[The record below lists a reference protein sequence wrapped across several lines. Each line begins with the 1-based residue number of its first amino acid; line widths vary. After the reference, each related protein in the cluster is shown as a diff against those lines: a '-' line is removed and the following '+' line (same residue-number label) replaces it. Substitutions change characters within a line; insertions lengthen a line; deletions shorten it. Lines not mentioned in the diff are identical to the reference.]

1 MDLRVVRNRRRKDFS
16 MRQKHVLGALTLLCA
31 AVTLPLALA
40 QSGSSSLPSWVTAAW
55 NQSLSIPLLPTIL
68 LGKVPATLP
77 QTTTT
82 VDLTGQTTTYFPGG
96 AVTTANNAFFQS
108 LGTNGRTCFS
118 CHQPQNNWSTTPATL
133 LTTYV
138 TTLGRDPVFS
148 PVDGADCP
156 TTGAAA
162 STFGLKFIQARV
174 QLFTRGAFRISLPEP
189 ANPQW
194 ASVTVSSDP
203 TGCELS
209 TKYGLPS
216 GMLSFYRRPLPATN
230 VIYTSPGL
238 VGPTPNIMWDTRE
251 LSLASQFVDATL
263 THAQASSAPSAAE
276 QAEGVAFQSGSFTA
290 QSYDFVAG
298 DLTGSDGSGAQG
310 GGQNLYN
317 YSESVPYHGPGA
329 AFGGGACGSNT
340 QPCPGSLIPNPAVPG
355 AFMETQIFNAFANPS
370 GNTAAAQAQRASINR
385 GQVIFNSRSF
395 VINGVTG
402 FSDLGP
408 GAGAGVGGVPVAGT
422 CSRCHN
428 NANVGNDSFD
438 DPKHL
443 GVGDNSYLS
452 AAQVSAN
459 GSSTL
464 PMTPD
469 LPVFTFNC
477 PVGSISYFSNPVM
490 VNGVTYDQY
499 QTTDPGVGWIT
510 GKCNDLGKFKVS
522 SLRGIAA
529 RPPFFHG
536 GEAATMRD
544 VVIFYNNRFNM
555 NLSAQ
560 DIEDLV
566 NFLNAQ

>member
-1 MDLRVVRNRRRKDFS
+1 
-16 MRQKHVLGALTLLCA
+16 MRQKHVLGALAVLCL
-31 AVTLPLALA
+31 AVILPLALA
-40 QSGSSSLPSWVTAAW
+40 QTTTTSTQPSWLPATW
-55 NQSLSIPLLPTIL
+55 QQSLSIPLLPTIL

-77 QTTTT
+77 QSTTT
-82 VDLTGQTTTYFPGG
+82 VDFTGQTTTYFPGG
-96 AVTTANNAFFQS
+96 PVTTANNAFFQS

-118 CHQPQNNWSTTPATL
+118 CHQPQNNWSTTPVTL

-138 TTLGRDPVFS
+138 TTLGKDPVFS

-156 TTGAAA
+156 TSAVN
-162 STFGLKFIQARV
+162 TFGLKFIQSRV
-174 QLFTRGAFRISLPEP
+174 QLFTRGNFRIFINQP

-194 ASVTVSSDP
+194 ASVAVTSDP

-209 TKYGLPS
+209 AKYGLPNN
-216 GMLSFYRRPLPATN
+216 MLSFYRRPLPATN
-230 VIYTSPGL
+230 VIYTTPGL
-238 VGPTPNIMWDTRE
+238 TGPNPNIMWDTRE
-251 LSLASQFVDATL
+251 KSLFSQFVDATL
-263 THAQASSAPSAAE
+263 THAQAVNAPTST
-276 QAEGVAFQSGSFTA
+276 QQSQGVSFQSGSFTA
-290 QSYDFVAG
+290 QTYDFVAG
-298 DLTGSDGSGAQG
+298 DLTGGDGSGAQG
-310 GGQNLYN
+310 GAQNLYN

-329 AFGGGACGSNT
+329 AFGGGACGSNV
-340 QPCPGSLIPNPAVPG
+340 QPCPGSLIPNPAVRG
-355 AFMETQIFNAFANPS
+355 AFLETQIFNGFANVS
-370 GNTAAAQAQRASINR
+370 GNTAAAEAMRASIKR
-385 GQVIFNSRSF
+385 GQDIFNNRSF
-395 VINGVTG
+395 IINGVTG

-408 GAGAGVGGVPVAGT
+408 GAGAGVNGAPVAGT

-443 GVGDNSYLS
+443 GVGDNSYVS
-452 AAQVSAN
+452 AAQTSAN

-477 PVGSISYFSNPVM
+477 PVGSISFFSNPVV

-510 GKCNDLGKFKVS
+510 GNCNDLGKFKVS
-522 SLRGIAA
+522 SLRGIGA

-536 GEAATMRD
+536 GEAATMMD
-544 VVIFYNNRFNM
+544 VVVFYNNRFNI
-555 NLSAQ
+555 NLSQQ
-560 DIEDLV
+560 DMTDLV